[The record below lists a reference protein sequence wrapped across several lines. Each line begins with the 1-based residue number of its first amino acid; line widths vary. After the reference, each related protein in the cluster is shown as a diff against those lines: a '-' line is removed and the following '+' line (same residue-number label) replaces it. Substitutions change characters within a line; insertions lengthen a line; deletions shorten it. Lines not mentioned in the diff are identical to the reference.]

1 MHYKLRI
8 YKLFGNIYIFVCD
21 VNTQDNLAEWL
32 RRETRNLMGSAR
44 AGSNPAVVDS
54 KYLLHKKKLSFV
66 IFAKEKKQ
74 FFSYPPWF
82 FGFIIFAE
90 KKAVVDK
97 ILLVWFLYMLV
108 LIGTNKGGWINTKK
122 KTSLPLHVYQ
132 RRNKYIWNDVRNYF
146 WSNEEYISHIC
157 SLK

>member
-74 FFSYPPWF
+74 FFSYPP
-82 FGFIIFAE
+82 
-90 KKAVVDK
+90 
-97 ILLVWFLYMLV
+97 
-108 LIGTNKGGWINTKK
+108 
-122 KTSLPLHVYQ
+122 
-132 RRNKYIWNDVRNYF
+132 
-146 WSNEEYISHIC
+146 
-157 SLK
+157 